1 MNIRWPQG
9 TRIALLSRFVETG
22 FQPYKNMFEPA
33 PQSSEDERPKSEE
46 DSSEEENKDINI
58 DRLGNSEW

>member
-1 MNIRWPQG
+1 
-9 TRIALLSRFVETG
+9 
-22 FQPYKNMFEPA
+22 MFEPT

>member
-1 MNIRWPQG
+1 
-9 TRIALLSRFVETG
+9 
-22 FQPYKNMFEPA
+22 MFEPT

-46 DSSEEENKDINI
+46 DPSEEENKDINI